1 MMSIISEV
9 RNKGR
14 CKSALFYW
22 MDRVDG
28 QYQCRAGTL
37 YYYSIYLG
45 EWKLLYY
52 IDTSKEHSQRMFVLN
67 NSLASA
73 MGFLSLGDMMAKVKH
88 LQWWRGAMTT
98 RALSRHLTKKV
109 YKYNKTR
116 EREKIKNQQTK
127 INNRGWH

>member
-1 MMSIISEV
+1 MSIISEV

-14 CKSALFYW
+14 CKSALLYW

-28 QYQCRAGTL
+28 LYQCRDKNL
-37 YYYSIYLG
+37 WYYSIYVG
-45 EWKLLYY
+45 KWRLLYY

-67 NSLASA
+67 NTLASA
-73 MGFLSLGDMMAKVKH
+73 MGFLSLGDMIARVKH
-88 LQWWRGAMTT
+88 LQYWRGAMTT
-98 RALSRHLTKKV
+98 RALSRHLCKKT
-109 YKYNKTR
+109 YKYTQTR